1 MLKVLSSTN
10 THSPFHN
17 GKCSEQIHSMYTIP
31 YKKEH
36 KRGYGCENGISV
48 LVLFYQSLFINH
60 CVKTS
65 VHMWE
70 QYQMVRTIHYSSTCC
85 NGKFYDMLWS
95 ANSKTQLL
103 LASPLE
109 ITRIYF
115 WKNISYDVKASDLH
129 RMSTFS
135 WNCNKADL
143 ILIFLK
149 KKKKK
154 CLPHRRPPAYRN
166 M

>member
-1 MLKVLSSTN
+1 MFRADTQYVYN
-10 THSPFHN
+10 DPN
-17 GKCSEQIHSMYTIP
+17 
-31 YKKEH
+31 
-36 KRGYGCENGISV
+36 N
-48 LVLFYQSLFINH
+48 LFYQSLFINH

-65 VHMWE
+65 VHMC
-70 QYQMVRTIHYSSTCC
+70 STCC

-115 WKNISYDVKASDLH
+115 WKNIAYDVKASNLH

-149 KKKKK
+149 KKG
-154 CLPHRRPPAYRN
+154 AYHTDVRLLTGTCRADQQLKLRTKFLVITKHLIEFLYKILCFPRIGEIF
-166 M
+166 